1 MNLDRELVRQAAE
14 ALGTKTATETVH
26 RALQEVVSRQHRI
39 ALTRYSFEELSGDKL
54 ERLRTEWWT
63 PES

>member
-39 ALTRYSFEELSGDKL
+39 ALTRYTFEELSGDKL
-54 ERLRTEWWT
+54 ERLRADWWT
-63 PES
+63 PGS